1 MSAPLQAGF
10 TPFPLVS
17 LAPTTRPHSTL
28 RRLWIA
34 AAEASEAVSAGY
46 RDGLGEYEMDALEEE
61 RADAEQA
68 LRDHLLT
75 FHGLTSADLKRSIL

>member
-1 MSAPLQAGF
+1 MTLPIRIPD
-10 TPFPLVS
+10 PFEGMERLP
-17 LAPTTRPHSTL
+17 AITL
-28 RRLWIA
+28 RDRWIA